1 MGGQF
6 RLSVFGATFRQG
18 IGLTNGSRMNPVTV
32 YFLHDESNTQAQIT
46 EFLKPY
52 YRLITE
58 NLNFSFVGLKTK
70 ELYAQIDARLETTP
84 FDFLLI
90 QHDGQLE
97 LFDAQKRRIRIDFD
111 NDKINYNR
119 KVIAKDPF
127 LRAIGQNRKNVL
139 DVSAGLA
146 IDSIFLSQH
155 GHNVTAVERNP
166 LLYTLLNHAKER
178 SEYLKKRNVDFKFAD
193 AKSFVQSLS
202 RDDFDC
208 IYFDPMFPDK
218 VKSALPKQEMVLFRQ
233 LVGSDA
239 DAAEL
244 LDTLMKTGS
253 RIVVKRPAYAEPI
266 GFKPTNAFESK
277 LLRFDIYE
285 NYK

>member
-1 MGGQF
+1 MGGQLG
-6 RLSVFGATFRQG
+6 LSIFGSTFRQG
-18 IGLTNGSRMNPVTV
+18 TGLIRGSRMNSPTV
-32 YFLHDESNTQAQIT
+32 YFLHDDSDTQVSII
-46 EFLKPY
+46 EFLKPFY
-52 YRLITE
+52 QLVTE
-58 NLNFSFVGLKTK
+58 ALSFSFEGIKTK
-70 ELYAQIDARLETTP
+70 ELFAQIDMRLEITP

-111 NDKINYNR
+111 SDKINYNR

-139 DVSAGLA
+139 DISAGLA
-146 IDSIFLSQH
+146 IDSVFLSQH
-155 GHNVTAVERNP
+155 GHKVTAIERNP
-166 LLYTLLNHAKER
+166 LLYTLLSHAKER
-178 SEYLKKRNVDFKFAD
+178 SEYLKIRSIDFKFAQ
-193 AKSFVQSLS
+193 AKAFVQSIS

-218 VKSALPKQEMVLFRQ
+218 VRSALPKQEMVLFRQ
-233 LVGSDA
+233 LVGSDD
-239 DAAEL
+239 DAAEILESL
-244 LDTLMKTGS
+244 LKTGS
-253 RIVVKRPAYAEPI
+253 RIVVKRPAYSEPI

>member
-1 MGGQF
+1 
-6 RLSVFGATFRQG
+6 VT
-18 IGLTNGSRMNPVTV
+18 TV
-32 YFLHDESNTQAQIT
+32 YFIHDESGTQAQII
-46 EFLKPY
+46 EFLNPF

-58 NLNFSFVGLKTK
+58 TLNFSFENLKTK
-70 ELYAQIDARLETTP
+70 ELYAQIDMRLETTP

-97 LFDAQKRRIRIDFD
+97 LFDAEKRRIRIDFD
-111 NDKINYNR
+111 GDRLNYSR

-166 LLYTLLNHAKER
+166 LLYALLNHAKDH
-178 SEYLKKRNVDFKFAD
+178 SENLKKRNVDFKFGD
-193 AKSFVQSLS
+193 AKTFVQTLKSK
-202 RDDFDC
+202 DDFDC

-218 VKSALPKQEMVLFRQ
+218 AKSALPKQEMVLFRQ
-233 LVGSDA
+233 LVGSDT
-239 DAAEL
+239 DAAEILEAL
-244 LDTLMKTGS
+244 LKTGC
-253 RIVVKRPAYAEPI
+253 RVVVKRPAYAEPI